1 MQLKKGQIVELDIHA
16 MAFGGAGIGKYE
28 GMTVFV
34 NKTMPGDRVRAS
46 FTRIKPK
53 YAEAEFESLVL
64 PSRDRCEQKCKYSGI
79 CGGCQFQFMPYES
92 QLAFKK
98 QHVIDAFERI
108 GKIYSPPV
116 LDVIGCEKQFYY
128 RNKMEFSFGY
138 DKDMNFALGM
148 HLPGRRYDILNLEEH
163 YDKVKDNI
171 FSYEKLIKIKNFA
184 LCVAVLRFELL
195 ALSFLLC

>member
-128 RNKMEFSFGY
+128 RNKMEFSFISG
-138 DKDMNFALGM
+138 ALWSKVN
-148 HLPGRRYDILNLEEH
+148 LPAGTIILSPFFLTTPTAQAG
-163 YDKVKDNI
+163 KT
-171 FSYEKLIKIKNFA
+171 FSSIA
-184 LCVAVLRFELL
+184 
-195 ALSFLLC
+195 